1 MNEMSALLV
10 LAGVRAYVEG
20 EGGAAG
26 IRSEPRFWEQVDPS

>member
-20 EGGAAG
+20 ELMLSAQSPDFGD
-26 IRSEPRFWEQVDPS
+26 R